1 MYLHNKKQYAPFF
14 ALLIRKSKKTS
25 IFIFWSMGFLAYRC
39 YCATGYH
46 FHLAGIAHNHVIR
59 GLYLRDI
66 TLQVSPFLASILE
79 RDQY

>member
-1 MYLHNKKQYAPFF
+1 MYLHNKNNMRHF
-14 ALLIRKSKKTS
+14 ALLIRKSKN
-25 IFIFWSMGFLAYRC
+25 IDIHFWSMGFLVYRC

-46 FHLAGIAHNHVIR
+46 FHLARIARNHVIR

-79 RDQY
+79 RGQY

>member
-1 MYLHNKKQYAPFF
+1 EKAKNIDIH
-14 ALLIRKSKKTS
+14 
-25 IFIFWSMGFLAYRC
+25 FWSMGFLAYRC

-46 FHLAGIAHNHVIR
+46 FHLARIARNHVIR

>member
-1 MYLHNKKQYAPFF
+1 
-14 ALLIRKSKKTS
+14 
-25 IFIFWSMGFLAYRC
+25 MGFLAYRC

-46 FHLAGIAHNHVIR
+46 FHLARIARNHVIR

-79 RDQY
+79 RDQYSCEGGDV

>member
-1 MYLHNKKQYAPFF
+1 MYLHNKNNMRHFCITNKKKQKHRY
-14 ALLIRKSKKTS
+14 S
-25 IFIFWSMGFLAYRC
+25 FWSMIFLAYR
-39 YCATGYH
+39 YYRAIGYH
-46 FHLAGIAHNHVIR
+46 FHLARIARNLIIR

>member
-1 MYLHNKKQYAPFF
+1 M
-14 ALLIRKSKKTS
+14 S
-25 IFIFWSMGFLAYRC
+25 FLAYR
-39 YCATGYH
+39 YYRAIGYH
-46 FHLAGIAHNHVIR
+46 FHLARIARNLIIR

>member
-1 MYLHNKKQYAPFF
+1 M
-14 ALLIRKSKKTS
+14 I
-25 IFIFWSMGFLAYRC
+25 FLAYR
-39 YCATGYH
+39 YYRAIGYH
-46 FHLAGIAHNHVIR
+46 SHLARIALNLIIR

>member
-1 MYLHNKKQYAPFF
+1 AKNIDIHFC
-14 ALLIRKSKKTS
+14 
-25 IFIFWSMGFLAYRC
+25 SMDFLAYRY

-46 FHLAGIAHNHVIR
+46 FHLARIARNHVIR